1 MFTAM
6 AALEAG
12 TINLST
18 RILDS
23 GSLSLDHGE
32 GRIYDSDKRANGYME
47 ARDIVA
53 YSRNVGAAR
62 IALGLANT
70 TAKASKI
77 LAGAWLRF
85 GFGQKTGVDL
95 AGEAAGLVR
104 DPALKRWSQ
113 VDLAN
118 GSFGQG
124 VAVTELQL
132 ATGYAAMIN
141 GGTLVT
147 PHVVLGVGDRD
158 VEPVDR
164 GRVISPGLS
173 KSLVDLMGYVVP
185 HGPVVCREDARPGLP
200 DRRQDR
206 DGPDLGPEAQP
217 RTGRLEGEPL
227 QPHVRRLHRQGP
239 SAARH
244 RGHRSTRRSR
254 STSPRATCPSRSSRT
269 SCSGA
274 WPPMR

>member
-1 MFTAM
+1 
-6 AALEAG
+6 
-12 TINLST
+12 
-18 RILDS
+18 
-23 GSLSLDHGE
+23 
-32 GRIYDSDKRANGYME
+32 ME
-47 ARDIVA
+47 SRDIVA

-124 VAVTELQL
+124 VAVTQLQL

-173 KSLVDLMGYVVP
+173 KSLVDLMGYVVHTVP
-185 HGPVVCREDARPGLP
+185 WYAEKTLVRGYQIGGKTGTAQIWDPKLNHGRGGWKANRYNHTFVGYIGKGHPQLVIAVTIHEAKPLHIAQGDLP
-200 DRRQDR
+200 
-206 DGPDLGPEAQP
+206 LAVESYE
-217 RTGRLEGEPL
+217 LF
-227 QPHVRRLHRQGP
+227 RRLATDAMTTLDLSPAATQGD
-239 SAARH
+239 R
-244 RGHRSTRRSR
+244 
-254 STSPRATCPSRSSRT
+254 
-269 SCSGA
+269 
-274 WPPMR
+274 